1 MTWESLSKI
10 YRKNNSNEEILAS
23 VYAGRF
29 NSPFTK
35 KLNFYI
41 KQQGRKNVWQTFFY
55 YTDEMVE
62 LLTKIMQET
71 TKLKLQKQYLPD
83 IALES
88 LYFSNM
94 VDEIIATNAIEGVNS
109 SKREISKAMDKQK
122 NKNPKNVRFWF
133 VVNKYKKLTKQTM
146 LSFDT
151 CRDIRVLYD
160 EFVLDVVKE
169 ENATDLPDGEI
180 FRKGQVSV
188 GSGAVGKDDHQ
199 GVYPEEKIIEAMTNA
214 LTILHDQNIEALIR
228 IAIFHYLFGY
238 IHPFYNGNG
247 RMSRF
252 ISSYYLSEELDKLIG
267 LRLSVTIKNDVNKYY
282 QLFKETND
290 DFNRGDLTPFILGFL
305 EIIHTTAK
313 EEAVQLTAS
322 VQKLKQC
329 EKVIHT
335 KYLKDSTQ
343 SKVVNILLQAALF
356 SPNGVSAQEM
366 VETTGKTMST
376 VMYNLKKISE
386 EHDGYIEENAEGDQ
400 KRYKLGKKIVGEWV
414 GSK

>member
-23 VYAGRF
+23 VYSGRF

-35 KLNFYI
+35 KLNFDI
-41 KQQGRKNVWQTFFY
+41 KQQGRKNAWQTFFY

-133 VVNKYKKLTKQTM
+133 VVNKYKKLTKQSM

-252 ISSYYLSEELDKLIG
+252 ISSYYLSNMLESIMG
-267 LRLSVTIKNDVNKYY
+267 YRLSYTIKENINKYY
-282 QLFKETND
+282 KSFKIVNEEINKAD
-290 DFNRGDLTPFILGFL
+290 ITPFISTYLDFIKEAEINLRDGLIAKGKSL
-305 EIIHTTAK
+305 ERFSRSI
-313 EEAVQLTAS
+313 E
-322 VQKLKQC
+322 KL
-329 EKVIHT
+329 
-335 KYLKDSTQ
+335 
-343 SKVVNILLQAALF
+343 
-356 SPNGVSAQEM
+356 PNGLDE
-366 VETTGKTMST
+366 
-376 VMYNLKKISE
+376 
-386 EHDGYIEENAEGDQ
+386 
-400 KRYKLGKKIVGEWV
+400 
-414 GSK
+414 